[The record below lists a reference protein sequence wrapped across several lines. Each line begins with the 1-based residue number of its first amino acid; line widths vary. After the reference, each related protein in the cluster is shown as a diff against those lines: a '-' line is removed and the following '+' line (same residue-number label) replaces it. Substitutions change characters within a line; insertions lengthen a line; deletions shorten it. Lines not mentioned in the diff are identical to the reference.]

1 MSSTLVSG
9 KYQIESESVEGRHYT
24 LTVKGR
30 SASCSCPGF
39 RRHKHCKHAT
49 AAKKGEYA
57 A

>member
-1 MSSTLVSG
+1 MLKTG
-9 KYQIESESVEGRHYT
+9 KYKIESESREGRFYT
-24 LTVKGR
+24 LTIERR

-49 AAKKGEYA
+49 AAKEGQYA

>member
-1 MSSTLVSG
+1 MALANG
-9 KYQIESESVEGRHYT
+9 KYKIPSESVENRHYT
-24 LTVKGR
+24 LTVERNGR